1 MSILET
7 MNEVKALADE
17 IKGKSPTDWV
27 RQKSVLVQEIADLG
41 DDLTGLEDIVDYTDI
56 DTLTQIRDTLR
67 AKVFDLE
74 EKRDMYAEQ
83 KADPAHYG

>member
-1 MSILET
+1 MNILDTVNKMNALANKILEENPT
-7 MNEVKALADE
+7 AWVK
-17 IKGKSPTDWV
+17 
-27 RQKSVLVQEIADLG
+27 QKAILVQEIADLG

-74 EKRDMYAEQ
+74 ERRDLYAEQ
-83 KADPAHYG
+83 KANPAHYG